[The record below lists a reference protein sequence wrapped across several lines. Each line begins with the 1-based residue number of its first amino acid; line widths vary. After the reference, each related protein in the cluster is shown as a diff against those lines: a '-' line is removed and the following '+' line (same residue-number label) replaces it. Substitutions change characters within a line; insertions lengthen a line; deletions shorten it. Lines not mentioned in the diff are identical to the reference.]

1 MRKIFDENIWNEL
14 LWSGVRDTDCIK
26 IIADGRQV
34 NEYNFWVNER
44 GYIPIGIITDDEI
57 RKNRLISR
65 DGYDQSELFDNIPDN
80 QVDDVINRIRDEN
93 TGYIIYNNGNFE
105 DLYKEVEKY
114 LFNEINNKL

>member
-44 GYIPIGIITDDEI
+44 GYIPIGIITNDEI